1 MRTRFLPRVGTMD
14 MMQLVGYGATDRVV
28 AAWREKQGN
37 QLLPLQAR
45 AVCEFGLFGGGNLLV
60 QAPTSSGKTFVGE
73 MAAVAAAAQRR
84 KAVYLAP
91 LKALAAEKH
100 AIFAERYAAL
110 GLKVIVSTREH
121 REFDADFEQGD
132 FSIAVSVYEKF
143 AQLLAWRPERLNEIS
158 LVVADELDLLCDAER
173 GAGVEMLLARLIASE
188 RRIIGLSAVMPE
200 ADRVAEWLNARLI
213 THDRR
218 PVELRYG
225 VLHDGQYR
233 YRTHNDG
240 NEGAETMLS
249 VPGASAWESL
259 SQNVRALTEGGETC
273 LIFVK
278 AKHEAR
284 RGAELLAARLRL
296 PGAGDAADA
305 LRDLPP
311 TRARDTLLHTLSNG
325 VAFHNTDLTPEER
338 AVAEE
343 AFRSGAARV
352 MVSTGT
358 LAVGMNLPAANVF
371 VSADK
376 WIYDPRFDLPW
387 KTPIDHG
394 EYENM
399 SGRAGR
405 FGAGQ
410 GFGRSILMAATPF
423 DADSLWR
430 CYVQGRRPP
439 LDPPLAHTP
448 LEDHA
453 LRMAASRCCRTAAEM
468 TAFFDRTL
476 SARIKWQGR
485 HLPGET
491 AHRVKA
497 AVHHCLEAGVLRPL
511 SDAEPGMSAENNPN
525 APLEA
530 TTFGRAA
537 AAKGISIATAL
548 EIRHWLRVSRQRE
561 WLDLDLILA
570 LALTP
575 DGRMRHVTL
584 TAREYEHADY
594 PGRLKLAAAS
604 QENAA
609 DTPLNR
615 FRCCRLTPFFDEVR
629 AIKAALF
636 VNAWIDHAALPAL
649 EEEFDTAAGQ
659 VLTAADQ
666 LAWLADTTTAIAD
679 ALDMPQPMAARIAAL
694 AERLALGLRE
704 EALPLVHAA
713 GGLTRAAAVAL
724 CEAGLCTP
732 RALLRA
738 SDALLARIVPEPAAR
753 KLRAWAEHNDPD
765 AEGAAKNATVIS
777 PPLLIIDDRR
787 PNEIRVLGITVTL
800 QDKQYRLIR
809 LLAAHPGECVPYE
822 EIYRAVWGETVVE
835 NNQMHFQKS
844 LLLKRIAA
852 VAPEWSGIIKSVPRR
867 GFLLNLPPE
876 QVSRIVTVPTAA

>member
-1 MRTRFLPRVGTMD
+1 MD
-14 MMQLVGYGATDRVV
+14 MSQLIGYGAPERVV
-28 AAWREKQGN
+28 DAWREKQGE

-45 AVCEFGLFGGGNLLV
+45 AVGEFGLFGGGNLLV

-73 MAAVAAAAQRR
+73 MAAVAAAANRR

-91 LKALAAEKH
+91 LKALASEKH
-100 AIFAERYAAL
+100 AVFAERYAAL
-110 GLKVIVSTREH
+110 GLRVIVSSRER
-121 REFDADFEQGD
+121 REFDGDFERGHFD
-132 FSIAVSVYEKF
+132 LAVVVYEKF
-143 AQLLAWRPERLNEIS
+143 DQLLAWRPERLNEIGI
-158 LVVADELDLLCDAER
+158 VVADEMDLLCDSER
-173 GAGVEMLLARLIASE
+173 GAGVELLLARLLAAN
-188 RRIIGLSAVMPE
+188 RRVIGLSAVMPE
-200 ADRVAEWLNARLI
+200 ADRVAEWLGARLL

-225 VLHDGQYR
+225 VLHDGRYR

-240 NEGAETMLS
+240 AESAEPM
-249 VPGASAWESL
+249 VNAHGASSWETL
-259 SQNVRALTEGGETC
+259 TQNVRALAEGGETC

-296 PGAGDAADA
+296 PGARDAAGDLCA
-305 LRDLPP
+305 LPP
-311 TRARDTLLHTLSNG
+311 TRARDTLLRTLSNG

-338 AVAEE
+338 RVAEE
-343 AFRSGAARV
+343 AFRTGAARV

-387 KTPIDHG
+387 KTPIGHG

-405 FGAGQ
+405 FGAGP
-410 GFGRSILMAATPF
+410 GFGRSILVAATPF

-430 CYVQGRRPP
+430 CYVQGHRPA

-448 LEDHA
+448 LQDHV
-453 LRMAASRCCRTAAEM
+453 LRLVASRCCRTEAEL

-476 SARIKWQGR
+476 AARVKWQGR

-491 AHRVKA
+491 AHRVNA
-497 AVHHCLEAGVLRPL
+497 ALHHCLEAGVLKPL
-511 SDAEPGMSAENNPN
+511 RETETGTPPEPGPN
-525 APLEA
+525 DPVEA
-530 TTFGRAA
+530 TPFGRAA
-537 AAKGISIATAL
+537 AAKGVSIATAL
-548 EIRHWLRVSRQRE
+548 EIRHWLHASRQRE

-575 DGRMRHVTL
+575 DGRMRHVSL

-604 QENAA
+604 QECTA

-636 VNAWIDHAALPAL
+636 LNAWIDHAGLPAL
-649 EEEFDTAAGQ
+649 EDEFDTAAGQ

-666 LAWLADTTTAIAD
+666 LAWLADAAAALAD
-679 ALDMPQPMAARIAAL
+679 ALGMPPGLAARAATL
-694 AERLALGLRE
+694 AERLARGLRE
-704 EALPLVHAA
+704 EALPLV
-713 GGLTRAAAVAL
+713 RAARELSRAQAAAL

-732 RALLRA
+732 RALRRA
-738 SDALLARIVPEPAAR
+738 SDAVLARVVPEPAAR
-753 KLRAWAEHNDPD
+753 ALRAWAEKQDPD
-765 AEGAAKNATVIS
+765 ADPAENRIIT
-777 PPLLIIDDRR
+777 PPLIIVDDRR
-787 PNEIRVLGITVTL
+787 PNEIRVTGITVTL

-809 LLAAHPGECVPYE
+809 LLAAHPGECVPYD
-822 EIYRAVWGETVVE
+822 EIYRAVWGDTIVE

-852 VAPEWSGIIKSVPRR
+852 VAPELSGIVKSVPRR
-867 GFLLNLPPE
+867 GFLLDLPPE

>member
-1 MRTRFLPRVGTMD
+1 MD
-14 MMQLVGYGATDRVV
+14 MTQLIGYGAPERAV
-28 AAWREKQGN
+28 AAWREKQGD

-73 MAAVAAAAQRR
+73 MAAVAVAAQRR

-91 LKALAAEKH
+91 LKALASEKH

-121 REFDADFEQGD
+121 REFDGDFERGN

-143 AQLLAWRPERLNEIS
+143 AQLLAWRPERLNEIG
-158 LVVADELDLLCDAER
+158 LVVADELDLLCDPER
-173 GAGVEMLLARLIASE
+173 GAGVELLLARLLASG
-188 RRIIGLSAVMPE
+188 RRVIGLSAVMPE

-240 NEGAETMLS
+240 AEGAEPMINTH
-249 VPGASAWESL
+249 GASSWEL
-259 SQNVRALTEGGETC
+259 LAQNVRALAEGGENC

-284 RGAELLAARLRL
+284 RGAELLASRLCL
-296 PGAGDAADA
+296 PGARDAADA
-305 LRDLPP
+305 LRGLPP
-311 TRARDTLLHTLSNG
+311 TRARDTLMHTLSNG

-338 AVAEE
+338 GVAEE

-376 WIYDPRFDLPW
+376 WIYDSRFDLPW

-410 GFGRSILMAATPF
+410 GFGRSILVAATPF

-453 LRMAASRCCRTAAEM
+453 LRLAASRCCRTAAEM

-476 SARIKWQGR
+476 SARVKWQGR

-497 AVHHCLEAGVLRPL
+497 ALHHCLEAGALRPL
-511 SDAEPGMSAENNPN
+511 AGLEPGAPAESGPDD
-525 APLEA
+525 PVEA
-530 TTFGRAA
+530 TTFGRAV

-548 EIRHWLRVSRQRE
+548 EIRHWLRASRQRE

-575 DGRMRHVTL
+575 DGRMRHVSL
-584 TAREYEHADY
+584 SAREYEHADY

-615 FRCCRLTPFFDEVR
+615 MRCCRLTPFFDEVR

-636 VNAWIDHAALPAL
+636 LNAWIDHASLPAL
-649 EEEFDTAAGQ
+649 EDEFDTAAGQ

-666 LAWLADTTTAIAD
+666 LAWLADATAAVAD

-713 GGLTRAAAVAL
+713 NGLPRAAAVAL
-724 CEAGLCTP
+724 CEAGLHTP
-732 RALLRA
+732 RALCRS
-738 SDALLARIVPEPAAR
+738 SDAVLARFVPEASALA
-753 KLRAWAEHNDPD
+753 LRTWAEHNDPD
-765 AEGAAKNATVIS
+765 ADGTVADTRIIA
-777 PPLLIIDDRR
+777 PPKLVVDDRR
-787 PNEIRVLGITVTL
+787 PNEVRVLGITVTL
-800 QDKQYRLIR
+800 QDKQYRLMR
-809 LLAAHPGECVPYE
+809 LLAARPGECVPYE
-822 EIYRAVWGETVVE
+822 EIYRAVWGETIVE

-844 LLLKRIAA
+844 LLLKRIAS
-852 VAPEWSGIIKSVPRR
+852 VAPELSGIIKSVPRR
-867 GFLLNLPPE
+867 GFLLDLPPD

>member
-1 MRTRFLPRVGTMD
+1 MD
-14 MMQLVGYGATDRVV
+14 MTQLIGYGAPDGAV
-28 AAWREKQGN
+28 AAWRAKQGE

-45 AVCEFGLFGGGNLLV
+45 AVREFDLFGGGNLLV

-73 MAAVAAAAQRR
+73 MAAVAVAAQRR

-100 AIFAERYAAL
+100 AIFADRYAAL
-110 GLKVIVSTREH
+110 GLRVIVSSRER
-121 REFDADFEQGD
+121 REFDGDFERGHFD
-132 FSIAVSVYEKF
+132 LAVVVYEKF
-143 AQLLAWRPERLNEIS
+143 AQLLAWRPERLNEIG
-158 LVVADELDLLCDAER
+158 LVVADELDLLCDPER
-173 GAGVEMLLARLIASE
+173 GAGVEMLLARLLAAG

-240 NEGAETMLS
+240 TEGAEPMINTH
-249 VPGASAWESL
+249 GASSWESL
-259 SQNVRALTEGGETC
+259 TQNVRALAEGGETC

-296 PGAGDAADA
+296 PGARDAADD
-305 LRDLPP
+305 LRGLPP
-311 TRARDTLLHTLSNG
+311 TRARDTLMHTLSNG

-338 AVAEE
+338 RVAEE
-343 AFRSGAARV
+343 AFRGGAARV

-405 FGAGQ
+405 FGAGR
-410 GFGRSILMAATPF
+410 GFGRSILVAATPF

-430 CYVQGRRPP
+430 CYVQGSRPP
-439 LDPPLAHTP
+439 LDPPLARMP

-453 LRMAASRCCRTAAEM
+453 LRLAASRCCRTPAEM
-468 TAFFDRTL
+468 TAFFDGTL
-476 SARIKWQGR
+476 SARVKWHGR

-491 AHRVKA
+491 AHRVRA
-497 AVHHCLEAGVLRPL
+497 ALHHGMEAGALRPL
-511 SDAEPGMSAENNPN
+511 SDPEPGAPAEPGPN
-525 APLEA
+525 DPVEA
-530 TTFGRAA
+530 TPFGRAV
-537 AAKGISIATAL
+537 AAKGVSIATAL
-548 EIRHWLRVSRQRE
+548 EIRHWLRASRQRE
-561 WLDLDLILA
+561 WLDIDLILA

-575 DGRMRHVTL
+575 DGRMRHVSL

-604 QENAA
+604 QECSA
-609 DTPLNR
+609 DSPLNR
-615 FRCCRLTPFFDEVR
+615 MRCCRLTPFFDEVR
-629 AIKAALF
+629 SIKAALF
-636 VNAWIDHAALPAL
+636 LGAWIDHAGLPAL
-649 EEEFDTAAGQ
+649 EDEFDTAAGQ

-666 LAWLADTTTAIAD
+666 LAWLADATAAVAD

-704 EALPLVHAA
+704 EALPMVHAA
-713 GGLTRAAAVAL
+713 GGLPRAAAVAL
-724 CEAGLCTP
+724 CEAGLHTP
-732 RALLRA
+732 RALLRTP
-738 SDALLARIVPEPAAR
+738 DAALARLVSEPAVRA
-753 KLRAWAEHNDPD
+753 LRAWAEQNDPD
-765 AEGAAKNATVIS
+765 ADGPARDNRII
-777 PPLLIIDDRR
+777 PPALLVVDDRR
-787 PNEIRVLGITVTL
+787 PNEVRVLDIAIPL

-809 LLAAHPGECVPYE
+809 LLAARPGECVPYE
-822 EIYRAVWGETVVE
+822 EIYRAVWGDTIVE

-867 GFLLNLPPE
+867 GFVLDLPLD